1 MMFFFQ
7 TGNSVLQ
14 KARDLDRLLDIMKDK
29 LNEKYLK
36 TSQKIKIITIAP
48 ESWSRTKVASF
59 FF

>member
-1 MMFFFQ
+1 
-7 TGNSVLQ
+7 
-14 KARDLDRLLDIMKDK
+14 MKDK

-59 FF
+59 FFLMFLSTL